1 MHLLRWLYETLGETI
16 TIAFLCIAL
25 AALYLLSK

>member
-16 TIAFLCIAL
+16 TIAFY
-25 AALYLLSK
+25 LYSPIGEGFIY